1 MHCCLRTY
9 PYRHLFMFTREEDDR
24 DLLKGKS
31 RQAKCDDDDDE
42 MSPGSPGSGK
52 TSDNAAIKYN
62 DQNGVCNDCI
72 LGVLCFLLYQFCF
85 HMCDSVYNCKC

>member
-1 MHCCLRTY
+1 MC
-9 PYRHLFMFTREEDDR
+9 TREEDDR

-62 DQNGVCNDCI
+62 DQNGVCN
-72 LGVLCFLLYQFCF
+72 VMTVFLACCVFCRVSSLF
-85 HMCDSVYNCKC
+85 TCVIQCTTVNVRQSTC